1 MKRVNFNMDAE
12 CHAILKGVCAL
23 KRVTISEYIYEII
36 REDFEKQVRE
46 DNQVQTLF
54 LAGQYKEG
62 SNAYLLKE
70 SLIEE
75 RNQSNDSPA

>member
-1 MKRVNFNMDAE
+1 MDAE

-62 SNAYLLKE
+62 SNAYILKE

>member
-1 MKRVNFNMDAE
+1 MDAE

>member
-1 MKRVNFNMDAE
+1 MDAE

-36 REDFEKQVRE
+36 KENFEKQVRE

-54 LAGQYKEG
+54 LAGIYSEG
-62 SNAYLLKE
+62 SNAYLLKQ

-75 RNQSNDSPA
+75 LNQSNDSSA